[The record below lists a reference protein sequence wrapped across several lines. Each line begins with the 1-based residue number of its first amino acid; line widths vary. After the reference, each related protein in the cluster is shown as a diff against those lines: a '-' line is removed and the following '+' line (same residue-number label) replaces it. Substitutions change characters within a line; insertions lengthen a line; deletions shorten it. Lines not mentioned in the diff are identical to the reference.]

1 VTATRLILVEDDEDD
16 ALLMVTR
23 LRRGGVDLC
32 HETVSTADALRA
44 ALAKGPPDVVISD
57 YNLPAFTAQ
66 DALRILKETGSDA
79 PFILVSGQV
88 GEETAAAMMK
98 AGAHDF
104 ILKDRMSLLVPAV
117 QRELRDAEERRH
129 RREAEAALRDSERR
143 FRLLA
148 EHAVDI
154 IFLVR
159 MQPEPVLEYISPAVE
174 RIVGYRPV
182 DLYADP
188 RLMGSLV
195 HEDDVPAFHA
205 FWADPQVA
213 PHVVRLRRRDGRLV
227 WLELRAIAVRD
238 EDGTLIG
245 VEGMYRDITEQ
256 RLADIEHERMDRELR
271 HVERLDSLGHLAGGI
286 AHDFNNILAVIS
298 AYAQD
303 VATVLGE
310 DHPSRPDLDRIG
322 QAASR
327 AAALTRQ
334 LLIFSRLEPSKPE
347 VLDLNLVV
355 ADTEQLLRRTIGE
368 DITFT
373 TTLAPDLPA
382 VLIDRSRLEQ
392 VIVNLV
398 VNARAAMAA
407 GGSLTI
413 SSSAVGERVR
423 LDVTDTGTGMSPEVA
438 SRAFEP
444 FFTTKGPGGGTG
456 LGLSTAYGAVTEAG
470 GDITLATALG
480 QGTTVTVLLPAHAV
494 DPATA
499 DPTPPAGTTSGGES
513 RRIVVV
519 EDDDDVRDI
528 VVRIL
533 TRAGN
538 RVTALPS
545 AVGAV
550 AVCTDPS
557 SPVDG
562 LLTDVIMPGMSG
574 PQLAEEVRAARPD
587 LPVLFMSGY
596 TAGTLPGD
604 HHLAADAPLVR
615 KPFTAGAL
623 LAQLASA
630 IGTPAQEP
638 T

>member
-1 VTATRLILVEDDEDD
+1 MTTTRLVVVEDDPDD
-16 ALLMVTR
+16 ALLIVTR
-23 LRRGGVDLC
+23 LRRGGIDLH
-32 HETVSTADALRA
+32 HETVTTAAAFRA
-44 ALAKGPPDVVISD
+44 ALAEAPPDVIISD
-57 YNLPAFTAQ
+57 YNLPAFTAHE
-66 DALRILKETGSDA
+66 ALRILQETGSDA

-104 ILKDRMSLLVPAV
+104 ILKDRLSLLLPAV
-117 QRELRDAEERRH
+117 QRELRDAEDRRH

-154 IFLVR
+154 IFLAR
-159 MQPEPVLEYISPAVE
+159 LHPDPGLEYISPAVE
-174 RIVGYRPV
+174 RIVGYRPAELYV
-182 DLYADP
+182 DP
-188 RLMGSLV
+188 SLMVSMV
-195 HEDDVPAFHA
+195 HEDDQPAFRS
-205 FWADPQVA
+205 FWRDPQVA
-213 PHVVRLRRRDGRLV
+213 AQVVRLRRLDGRLV
-227 WLELRAIAVRD
+227 WLELRAVGIRD
-238 EDGTLIG
+238 EEGTLVA
-245 VEGMYRDITEQ
+245 VEGMFRDVTEQ
-256 RLADIEHERMDRELR
+256 RLADAEHARMDRELR

-286 AHDFNNILAVIS
+286 AHDFNNILAVIT

-303 VATVLGE
+303 VAGVLG
-310 DHPSRPDLDRIG
+310 DQHPSRPDLDRIG

-355 ADTEQLLRRTIGE
+355 TDTKQLLGRTIGE
-368 DITFT
+368 DIRLT
-373 TTLAPDLPA
+373 TELAPDLPA

-413 SSSAVGERVR
+413 SSSTAGERVR
-423 LDVTDTGTGMSPEVA
+423 LDVADTGTGMTPEVA

-470 GDITLATALG
+470 GDITLATAPG
-480 QGTTVTVLLPAHAV
+480 RGTTVTVWLPAHAV
-494 DPATA
+494 EPATA
-499 DPTPPAGTTSGGES
+499 QPAPPATTASDGAS
-513 RRIVVV
+513 RRVVVV
-519 EDDDDVRDI
+519 EDDDDVRAI

-533 TRAGN
+533 TRAGY

-557 SPVDG
+557 NPVDG

-574 PQLAEEVRAARPD
+574 PQLAQEVRAAQPG

-596 TAGTLPGD
+596 TAGTLPGG
-604 HHLAADAPLVR
+604 HHLAADAPLLR

-623 LAQLASA
+623 LTQLAAA
-630 IGTPAQEP
+630 IGTPAQGP